1 MPRPVRMHW
10 TGCPNTCG
18 QVQVADI
25 GFMGCMA
32 RDENGKVCEG
42 ADVYVGARVG
52 SDSLL
57 GELYKKSVR
66 SLQGLGAF
74 GCGHFS

>member
-1 MPRPVRMHW
+1 VPRPVRMHW